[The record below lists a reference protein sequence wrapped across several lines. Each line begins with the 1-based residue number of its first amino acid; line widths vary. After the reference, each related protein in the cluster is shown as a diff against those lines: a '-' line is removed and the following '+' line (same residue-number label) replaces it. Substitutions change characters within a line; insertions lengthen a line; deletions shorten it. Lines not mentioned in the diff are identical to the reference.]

1 MDFVSWQPNLFAKK
15 ALLPIASAAGKPLAV
30 DKATPERSGPSTAT
44 VKVILDLLDKQ
55 PKQIRL
61 LQVDEKSGKTIEHY
75 QEIVYNNLPKYCNYC
90 KRQGHDEN
98 NCPLI
103 LKISNDNDQ

>member
-30 DKATPERSGPSTAT
+30 DKATPERSRPSTAT
-44 VKVILDLLDKQ
+44 VKVVLDLLDKQ

-90 KRQGHDEN
+90 K
-98 NCPLI
+98 
-103 LKISNDNDQ
+103 